1 MTQKIPV
8 SSSLKENI
16 DYLNQLFQKDITVK
30 IRQFSNV
37 ENSDIR
43 MCVFFVDGLTSE
55 EFISEDIIAPIMH
68 TKQLQEGTDLF
79 VTVRDRV
86 LIGCNI
92 SCSDDMSE
100 LLTSFLRG
108 DAILLTDGHPQGII
122 ISAKNW
128 TIAESEHRTICAKNC
143 VSGNVWRIA
152 AVPLRSCRTGNL
164 GCANITARTTLWEAL
179 MEKRQSVLS
188 SKVFENTGSRLR
200 SAKPASITP
209 NVSV

>member
-108 DAILLTDGHPQGII
+108 RRHSSHRRPSSGHYHLR
-122 ISAKNW
+122 KNW
-128 TIAESEHRTICAKNC
+128 TIRSVSEPDSERVIQGPHEGFNESIMTNLSDPPEDHQPAAEIRIFHHRQKITDADRHVLYGRAGGQDDFVGDAPP
-143 VSGNVWRIA
+143 VS
-152 AVPLRSCRTGNL
+152 
-164 GCANITARTTLWEAL
+164 TT
-179 MEKRQSVLS
+179 
-188 SKVFENTGSRLR
+188 
-200 SAKPASITP
+200 
-209 NVSV
+209 